1 MKEIKTSAIVG
12 MGALGMMYGRVIQDH
27 VGKDNFFF
35 AMDKA
40 RFKKYNDKEN
50 ILNGEP
56 YMFSKRSEGNLIPVD
71 LVIVSVKYPSLD
83 EALDIIRPLIKED
96 TIIMSVMNGISS
108 EEILADNFGKD
119 HLIYTIGQGMDS
131 MNIAG
136 ELKYTKMGH
145 IHIGV
150 PADASDIQKGNLRA
164 VASFFEKIEM
174 PYVLEDD
181 IMYRMWAKFMLNVG
195 INQTCMVFGAGYG
208 SVIEDDS
215 IEKAIFVGAMREVI
229 LVAEKE
235 GIHLSEDDI
244 NSYIDLMATLAPDN
258 TPSMAQDRINKKP
271 SEVEAFAG
279 TVRKLAAKH
288 GINVP
293 ANDYLYKRV
302 YEIEKEYL

>member
-35 AMDKA
+35 AMDED
-40 RFKKYNDKEN
+40 RYKKYGGKSS
-50 ILNGEP
+50 ILNGAP
-56 YMFSKRSEGNLIPVD
+56 YDFSKRGPKDFSPVD
-71 LVIVSVKYPSLD
+71 LVMVAVKYPSLD
-83 EALDIIRPLIKED
+83 EALNIIRPLIKED

-108 EEILADNFGKD
+108 EDILANAFGAD
-119 HLIYTIGQGMDS
+119 HLIWCIGQGMDS
-131 MNIAG
+131 MNIRG
-136 ELKYTKMGH
+136 ELIYTKMGH
-145 IHIGV
+145 IYIGA
-150 PADASDIQKGNLRA
+150 PDNSSDIQKENVQK
-164 VASFFEKIEM
+164 VASLFERINM
-174 PYVLEDD
+174 PHVVEDD
-181 IMYRMWAKFMLNVG
+181 IMYRLWAKFMLNVG

>member
-27 VGKDNFFF
+27 VGKDYFFF

-40 RFKKYNDKEN
+40 RFEKYNYKET

-56 YMFSKRSEGNLIPVD
+56 YMFSKRSEGDLIPVD

-83 EALDIIRPLIKED
+83 EALKIIRPLIKED

-131 MNIAG
+131 MNIGG

-150 PADASDIQKGNLRA
+150 PSDASDIQKENLRA

-195 INQTCMVFGAGYG
+195 INQTCMVFKAGYG
-208 SVIEDDS
+208 SVIKENS
-215 IEKAIFVGAMREVI
+215 LEKAIFTGAMREVI
-229 LVAEKE
+229 LIANKE
-235 GIHLSEDDI
+235 GIDLSEKDI
-244 NSYIDLMATLAPDN
+244 TSYLELMATLSPDN
-258 TPSMAQDRINKKP
+258 MPSMAQDRVNHKP

-279 TVRKLAAKH
+279 TVKKLAAKY
-288 GINVP
+288 GIAVP
-293 ANDYLYKRV
+293 ANDFLYDEV
-302 YEIEKEYL
+302 YKIESEY